1 MLQSDIGRRLTP
13 KRTCI
18 ARSFHWTKQIFG
30 PPSSVA
36 SPICSATNVREF
48 AVSNALAASHAHR
61 AALPRQPSARDLI
74 AELRRHR
81 KALGL
86 KQYVFALEAGIP
98 QPRLCGYETGRLA
111 GERMELRTLLRW
123 IEALGG
129 QVTVVWE

>member
-1 MLQSDIGRRLTP
+1 MT
-13 KRTCI
+13 
-18 ARSFHWTKQIFG
+18 
-30 PPSSVA
+30 
-36 SPICSATNVREF
+36 
-48 AVSNALAASHAHR
+48 ALAHSHR

-123 IEALGG
+123 VEALGG
-129 QVTVVWE
+129 RVTVEWLTDSGLSLPDARANSKASADLAVAAIRAEMEGK